1 MTAMEK
7 AANRSGKRAAA
18 RRRAI
23 RRKAAAWQRRVR
35 RAIAMALIAASI
47 AEAPTRL
54 AHAQIGQ
61 LGGAGGAAGVGQG
74 AMGSVGGLVNGA
86 TARLAD
92 LEENGPGFM
101 YYGINAADR
110 GLGYRGSYYTVGGF
124 VPYAW
129 TFFFGFVSESTRN

>member
-54 AHAQIGQ
+54 AHAQMGQ
-61 LGGAGGAAGVGQG
+61 LGGAGGAGGAVGVGQSGMG
-74 AMGSVGGLVNGA
+74 AAGGLVNGA
-86 TARLAD
+86 MARLGD
-92 LEENGPGFM
+92 LEENGPGWM

-110 GLGYRGSYYTVGGF
+110 GLGYRGS
-124 VPYAW
+124 
-129 TFFFGFVSESTRN
+129 